1 MTDRLA
7 ARDRLI
13 VALDVEN
20 AADAN
25 QLVRTLGNAVQ
36 MFKVG
41 SQLFTVAGPDV
52 VAEIVKSG
60 KKVFLD
66 LKFHDIPHQVSGAV
80 ASATQLGVTL
90 MTIHASGGAEMMK
103 RAVASAH
110 ETSSR
115 VGISR
120 PSLVAVTV
128 LTSMDDQSL
137 NQIGMNSTSRDTVI
151 RLAKLAQEAGTDG
164 VVASPQEAATIR
176 TEVAKSD
183 FLIVTPGIR
192 RGPSSTQAKDDQ
204 RRVATP
210 ESAIRAGADYLVVGR
225 PITEASDPT
234 AAAEAIIK
242 EIEFSDSGES
252 RGTVQ
257 TN

>member
-1 MTDRLA
+1 MTNRLT

-20 AADAN
+20 AADAH
-25 QLVRTLGNAVQ
+25 QLVKTLGTAVR

-52 VAEIVKSG
+52 VTGIIKSG
-60 KKVFLD
+60 NQVFLD

-80 ASATQLGVTL
+80 ASATRLGVSL
-90 MTIHASGGAEMMK
+90 MTIHASGGLEMMK

-115 VGISR
+115 VGIAR

-128 LTSMDDQSL
+128 LTSMDNQSL
-137 NQIGMNSTSRDTVI
+137 NQIGMMSNSQDAVI

-164 VVASPQEAATIR
+164 VVASPQEAANIR
-176 TEVAKSD
+176 NGVAKSG

-192 RGPSSTQAKDDQ
+192 PGASSTHAADDQ

-225 PITEASDPT
+225 PITGANDPS
-234 AAAEAIIK
+234 AAAEAIIN
-242 EIEFSDSGES
+242 EIEFSVAGES

-257 TN
+257 AN